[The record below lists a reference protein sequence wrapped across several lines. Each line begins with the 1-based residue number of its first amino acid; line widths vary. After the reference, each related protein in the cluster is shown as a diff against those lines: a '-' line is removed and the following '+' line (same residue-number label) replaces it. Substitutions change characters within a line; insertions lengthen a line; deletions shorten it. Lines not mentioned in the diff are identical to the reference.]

1 MTKQR
6 YLRKI
11 ILTYFS
17 ITYCLVTAVL
27 LVFSIYIHLKNST
40 IIEEQEKSIFKTRME
55 DYEHLYEDMFNI
67 SNDIR
72 EMPYL
77 DLFALSDS
85 SHYYANMT
93 QLQQELNQY
102 SKQYQRNGYG
112 IMVHRL
118 HDNKMITERVT
129 IDQQY
134 YLSDLGLTV
143 SQYSGYLNELLRG
156 TERELLLFTDDF
168 LIYISNKNYLS
179 QDIIITI
186 HVPLNRI
193 ISSDSDYQYFSIII
207 ADTKVKDLRTKQ
219 PRLTPPRDLSSYSY
233 GTIYRDKADNHLSL
247 SANSKYYDIIYYY
260 VSPSPLYSS
269 LYSAAAYV
277 FFVLLA
283 AAILIVFLIISVS
296 KNIYRPIHEL
306 VSTVSETEEDA
317 PFPQSPSQAN
327 EMDFLLKTVKNIQ
340 LQNKELIET
349 ADAHKDLMKQGIL
362 IRLLSNA
369 VKPSA
374 VRSRLEEH
382 GVVWLDG
389 PCSLIIFDTPLDT
402 PENPI
407 KYTSGMF
414 IEMLKTFFSS
424 DKDGIYIELTE
435 TGVLYVS
442 PLQEIS
448 LLREKLREAFLQ
460 IEKHTNLTLSAYI
473 APESSRLE
481 DISISY
487 NIAVFM
493 LEEHGRLPLKSIYL
507 YEDYKMLF
515 KTSGGY
521 PLSIERDL
529 INAAEDTDWENTEKI
544 IDEIFDIYICKTFH
558 DKNLRE
564 MNVISLLNTINR
576 SMQRASV
583 NSSDILPPN
592 RYLILELKMA
602 ASPEELRS
610 SVKEIY
616 RLIISQY
623 ERKQQVRSEDLN
635 NRLQN
640 YIETHYSEDI
650 SLNDLAEWFGLSP
663 NYMSLV
669 FKNVMQCNF
678 KEYLSKIRCEK
689 ARALIDQNQAL
700 KISEIAAMV
709 GIQNV
714 NTFIRVFK
722 KDCGISPGQYL
733 AESKKAASAKEAQN
747 EPRKTN

>member
-1 MTKQR
+1 MSLNIRKDVTALAKQR

-17 ITYCLVTAVL
+17 ITYCLVMAVL
-27 LVFSIYIHLKNST
+27 LVFSIYVQLKNAS
-40 IIEEQEKSIFKTRME
+40 IIGEQEESIFKNQVQ

-72 EMPYL
+72 EMPKL

-85 SHYYANMT
+85 SHYYSTMT

-134 YLSDLGLTV
+134 YLADLGLTP
-143 SQYSGYLNELLRG
+143 SQYAGFLNEMLRNDK
-156 TERELLLFTDDF
+156 RELLLFTDDF

-179 QDIIITI
+179 QDVVITVHVSLSRVFPPDSEYENFSLIIQ
-186 HVPLNRI
+186 
-193 ISSDSDYQYFSIII
+193 D
-207 ADTKVKDLRTKQ
+207 AKVKDLRSN
-219 PRLTPPRDLSSYSY
+219 PPAFSSTLDPDSY
-233 GTIYRDKADNHLSL
+233 DYGAIYRDNVDHHLSL
-247 SANSKYYDIIYYY
+247 SAISRYYSIVYHY

-269 LYSAAAYV
+269 LYSAAVYI
-277 FFVLLA
+277 FLVLLA
-283 AAILIVFLIISVS
+283 AAVLIVFLIIGVS
-296 KNIYRPIHEL
+296 KIIYRPIREL
-306 VSTVSETEEDA
+306 VSTVSDTAEEA
-317 PFPQSPSQAN
+317 ASPANSQIN
-327 EMDFLLKTVKNIQ
+327 EMDFLLGKVKTIQ
-340 LQNKELIET
+340 LQNQELIET
-349 ADAHKDLMKQGIL
+349 ADAHKNLMKQSLL
-362 IRLLSNA
+362 IRLLSNTA
-369 VKPSA
+369 TPSSMRPILKDQGLA
-374 VRSRLEEH
+374 
-382 GVVWLDG
+382 WLDS
-389 PCSLIIFDTPLDT
+389 PCTPIIFDTPFNTLED
-402 PENPI
+402 PLQ
-407 KYTSGMF
+407 YTSG
-414 IEMLKTFFSS
+414 ILIDLLKSFFSAEE
-424 DKDGIYIELTE
+424 DCIYIELTE

-442 PLQEIS
+442 PSKDLFLLQENM
-448 LLREKLREAFLQ
+448 REAFLR
-460 IEKHTNLTLSAYI
+460 IEKETNLTFSAYI
-473 APESSRLE
+473 APESKGLE
-481 DISISY
+481 HLSMSY

-493 LEEHGRLPLKSIYL
+493 REEHGRLPLKNIYL
-507 YEDYKMLF
+507 YEDYKTLF

-521 PLSIERDL
+521 PFSIERDL
-529 INAAEDTDWENTEKI
+529 INAAEDTDWEGAEKI

-558 DKNLRE
+558 QKNLRE

-583 NSSDILPPN
+583 NAEDILPPS

-602 ASPEELRS
+602 SSPEELRGK
-610 SVKEIY
+610 VKEIY
-616 RLIISQY
+616 RQIISQC
-623 ERKQQVRSEDLN
+623 EKKQQVKSEDLN

-640 YIETHYSEDI
+640 YIENHYSEDI

-669 FKNVMQCNF
+669 FKNIMECNF
-678 KEYLSKIRCEK
+678 KEYLSKIRCQK
-689 ARALIDQNQAL
+689 ARELMEQNQNL

-733 AESKKAASAKEAQN
+733 LKIKS
-747 EPRKTN
+747 R